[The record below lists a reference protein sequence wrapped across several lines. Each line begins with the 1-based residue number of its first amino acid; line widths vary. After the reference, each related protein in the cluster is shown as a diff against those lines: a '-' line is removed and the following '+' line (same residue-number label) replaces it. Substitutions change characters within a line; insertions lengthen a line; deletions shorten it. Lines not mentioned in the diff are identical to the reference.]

1 MPYTTC
7 RTVCSVIS
15 LGLLSCAPSHPEHTS
30 STNRW
35 LGPSAPEREGIDSR
49 QLSELVRELHD
60 SGERVHS
67 LTIARHGHV
76 VLDASFFPYDRA
88 RPHDVASCTKSLTS
102 LAIGFLLR
110 DGAIESLDVPL
121 LRFFPDRSSADDSAE
136 KHAISLAHALSM
148 TTGFDCINEPTE
160 LTLQAMQASDD
171 WVDFALGVPMAGT
184 PGTSFRYCSTA
195 SHILSAI
202 VSATSG
208 MAEDE
213 LLDARLF
220 SKIGVPVPD
229 WPRDPQGITHGWGD
243 ARLYPA
249 DMLRLG
255 QVLLDGGRYGDEQVL
270 DQTYLELATSDRV
283 GPLNPPNGYG
293 YGFWTTTR
301 AMYYA
306 RGRGGQG
313 ILVAPGR
320 ELVLVATGALTTV
333 DEQSLFERVNHLLGT
348 GLSDSP
354 LAANPSAE
362 RELAALLE
370 AIRLPP
376 DARSVPTPPET
387 AHEVSGQRY
396 ILADNALGWR
406 AVRVTFAAAEAELE
420 IELADT
426 TTATA
431 VGLDGVP
438 RVARARR
445 FSAQARHANIDIAM
459 SGAWLDDRS
468 FEIAFDT
475 IDTIDAGTLR
485 FTFQVDAVM
494 IAVNEQTG
502 NIQLALSGLL
512 ER

>member
-1 MPYTTC
+1 MPYSTC
-7 RTVCSVIS
+7 RTVCSVIG
-15 LGLLSCAPSHPEHTS
+15 LGLLSCAPSHSEPASSSNHWLAPSSPE
-30 STNRW
+30 
-35 LGPSAPEREGIDSR
+35 AEGVDSHQLID
-49 QLSELVRELHD
+49 LVRELRD

-67 LTIARHGHV
+67 LSIARHGHV
-76 VLDASFFPYDRA
+76 VLDAKFFPYDGARA
-88 RPHDVASCTKSLTS
+88 HDVASCTKSLTS
-102 LAIGFLLR
+102 LAIGFLLQ

-121 LRFFPDRSSADDSAE
+121 LSFFPGRSIAEDSAE
-136 KHAISLAHALSM
+136 KRAISLAHALSM
-148 TTGFDCINEPTE
+148 TTGFACISEPSE
-160 LTLQAMQASDD
+160 VTLQAMQASDD
-171 WVDFALGVPMAGT
+171 WVDFALGVPMASA

-195 SHILSAI
+195 SHILSAV
-202 VSATSG
+202 VSTTSG

-220 SKIGVPVPD
+220 SKIGVPAPD

-255 QVLLDGGRYGDEQVL
+255 QVLLDGGNYNDAQVL
-270 DQTYLELATSDRV
+270 DQAYLALATSDRI
-283 GPLNPPNGYG
+283 GPLNPPSGYG

-301 AMYYA
+301 EAYYA

-320 ELVLVATGALTTV
+320 DLVLVATGALTLAG
-333 DEQSLFERVNHLLGT
+333 EQSLFERVMHLLDD
-348 GLSDSP
+348 GLSDSA
-354 LAANPSAE
+354 LAADPSAQ
-362 RELAALLE
+362 RELAALVG
-370 AIRLPP
+370 AVRLPP
-376 DARSVPTPPET
+376 NARAVPTAPET
-387 AHEVSGQRY
+387 ADEVSGQRY

-406 AVRVTFAAAEAELE
+406 AVRMTFGAAEAELE

-459 SGAWLDDRS
+459 SGAWLDDHS

-485 FTFQVDAVM
+485 FTFQADAM
-494 IAVNEQTG
+494 AIAVDEQTG
-502 NIQLALSGLL
+502 NIQLNLSGLL